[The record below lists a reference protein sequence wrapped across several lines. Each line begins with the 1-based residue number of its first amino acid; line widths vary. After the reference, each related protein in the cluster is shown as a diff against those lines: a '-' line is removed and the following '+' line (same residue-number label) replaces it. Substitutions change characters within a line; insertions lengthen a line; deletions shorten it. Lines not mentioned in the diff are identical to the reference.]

1 MLQRKARVSYQEVYP
16 FGFEIALFLL
26 YQLRNRQ
33 VRNFAPLL
41 VLLLFTYLLEK
52 SCKLL
57 KFLGL
62 Y

>member
-1 MLQRKARVSYQEVYP
+1 MLQRKARVSYQELYP
-16 FGFEIALFLL
+16 FGFEVALFLL

-41 VLLLFTYLLEK
+41 VLLPFTYLLEK
-52 SCKLL
+52 VVN
-57 KFLGL
+57 